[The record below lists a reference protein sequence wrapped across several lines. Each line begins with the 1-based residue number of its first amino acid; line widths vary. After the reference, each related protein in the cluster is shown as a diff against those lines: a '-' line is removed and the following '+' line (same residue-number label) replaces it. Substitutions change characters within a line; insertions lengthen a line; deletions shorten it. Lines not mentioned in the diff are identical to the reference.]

1 VDKTLQVTNMDELR
15 TFELDEPRIAQAL
28 TFGRAATIRAVTGPI
43 WVTVEGEADD
53 VWLEAGQ
60 QIKVA
65 RGKRVWLSADVDG
78 ARFTVRAHR
87 PRVGVER
94 WTRVLATLAARLTR
108 TVPTRSA

>member
-1 VDKTLQVTNMDELR
+1 MDELR

-28 TFGRAATIRAVTGPI
+28 SLARAATIRAVTGPI
-43 WVTVEGEADD
+43 WVTVEGEMDD

-60 QIKVA
+60 QMTIA
-65 RGKRVWLSADVDG
+65 RGTRIWLSADVEG
-78 ARFTVRAHR
+78 ARFTVRVHR

-94 WTRVLATLAARLTR
+94 WTRVFAAVVERLTR